1 MKKHIIFL
9 TIGALC
15 VVSLLWVSTPRRA
28 LLDNDPPSG
37 VLEIPEEDVPL
48 AGGPA
53 PEEESE
59 QDPFAAFPQE
69 QRDTM
74 NEVLDL
80 VNAAR
85 ADAGVAALEL
95 DPALCQAAQVRAEEC
110 VGTFSH
116 TRPDGTSYKTALTEA
131 GITAGYVGENVAP
144 GYKGAR
150 QAVEGWLKSEGHR
163 ANILNGNYTKM
174 GIGFE
179 KNTGNRY
186 QGFAW
191 AQLFTD

>member
-1 MKKHIIFL
+1 MKKYVALL
-9 TIGALC
+9 TLGALC
-15 VVSLLWVSTPRRA
+15 AAGFLWAGVPRQA
-28 LLDNDPPSG
+28 LLDNDPPAG
-37 VLEIPEEDVPL
+37 LLEIPEEDAPL

-53 PEEESE
+53 PEDEAE
-59 QDPFAAFPQE
+59 QDPFAAFTQE

-95 DPALCQAAQVRAEEC
+95 DPALCGAAQVRAAEC

-131 GITAGYVGENVAP
+131 GLTAGYVGENVAT

-150 QAVEGWLKSEGHR
+150 QAVEGWLNSEGHR

-186 QGFAW
+186 RGFAW
-191 AQLFTD
+191 AQLFMD

>member
-59 QDPFAAFPQE
+59 QDPFAAFTQE

-131 GITAGYVGENVAP
+131 GITAGYVGENVAT

>member
-131 GITAGYVGENVAP
+131 GITAGYVGENVAT